1 MQKRILVTVS
11 DYYKEISDNLLLGV
25 NDYLNTNKNFS
36 KEIIK
41 VPGTFEIPFIINK
54 YKNKFD
60 GYIALG
66 CVVRGET
73 FHFEIICNEVTRKIM
88 DLSIDINKP
97 IGFGIITCENIE
109 QAIKRSSSTQNKG
122 AEAAK
127 ACQKLLE
134 NLIN

>member
-1 MQKRILVTVS
+1 MKKILIVVS
-11 DYYKEISDNLLLGV
+11 YYYEEVARGLVEGATNILDTNNYKFEIKEA
-25 NDYLNTNKNFS
+25 
-36 KEIIK
+36 
-41 VPGTFEIPFIINK
+41 PGAFEIPFIINK

-97 IGFGIITCENIE
+97 IGFGIITCDNIE

-127 ACQKLLE
+127 ACQKLLDD
-134 NLIN
+134 LIN